1 MQAGGRPRGSLSSQ
15 SQASRSRRSI
25 SFFLN
30 PSAHH
35 SPDPGAGGGG
45 SNAIMIPPKDRQ
57 SERKTNPEFCHRRPM
72 RLHKNLRGNIITSTE
87 GGRGIAPRCRSLI
100 GSFGRVGDLLFR
112 AKHLFVTAIGSTSTR
127 HWRQDSR
134 PNRRQREA
142 GGKCGGFH
150 HLGPVL
156 IDEPVKRPRP
166 SGGRNRGHD
175 YLCHYRR
182 GPNFWPL

>member
-1 MQAGGRPRGSLSSQ
+1 
-15 SQASRSRRSI
+15 
-25 SFFLN
+25 
-30 PSAHH
+30 
-35 SPDPGAGGGG
+35 
-45 SNAIMIPPKDRQ
+45 MIPPKIV
-57 SERKTNPEFCHRRPM
+57 NPNAKQTQNFAIGVQCVFIKISGATSSHRPRAAEEL
-72 RLHKNLRGNIITSTE
+72 RLAA
-87 GGRGIAPRCRSLI
+87 GRLLVAL
-100 GSFGRVGDLLFR
+100 GRVGDLLFR